1 MMPTEETVLSWS
13 SIPWEEN
20 MEQED
25 LLALRIRQLERRQ
38 EDIDIATEKLKK
50 ARLKNKELFD
60 KKHRLRPRE
69 IKEGDW
75 VLVYDSSLETST
87 LQCGKW

>member
-1 MMPTEETVLSWS
+1 MHYGRIELHIA
-13 SIPWEEN
+13 SIPWKEN

-25 LLALRIRQLERRQ
+25 LLALRIWQLERRQ
-38 EDIDIATEKLKK
+38 EDIGIATEKLKK
-50 ARLKNKELFD
+50 ERLKNKEFFD

-75 VLVYDSSLETST
+75 VHYKGNVATGGYT
-87 LQCGKW
+87 GAN